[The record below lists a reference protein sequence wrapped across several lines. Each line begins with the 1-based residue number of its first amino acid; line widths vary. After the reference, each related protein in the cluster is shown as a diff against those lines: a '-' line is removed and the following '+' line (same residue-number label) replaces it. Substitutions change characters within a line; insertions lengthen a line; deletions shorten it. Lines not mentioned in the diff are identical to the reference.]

1 MSIAGSVIV
10 AAGLLFVLIGVIGL
24 FRFPHFYYRVLLTA
38 NIDAAGML
46 VLSTGVALQSPDA
59 AFAAKVIIIA
69 VLALITGPL
78 STHAIVQSARAAGC
92 RIHQKGEP

>member
-1 MSIAGSVIV
+1 MDIAGNILVV
-10 AAGLLFVLIGVIGL
+10 AGLLFALIGVVGI
-24 FRFPHFYYRVLLTA
+24 FRFRHFYYRVLLTA

-46 VLSTGVALQSPDA
+46 LICVGIALQSPSV
-59 AFAAKVIIIA
+59 AFAAKVVIIA

-92 RIHQKGEP
+92 RMQQKGEL